1 MSLQIFILGLLSK
14 EDLHPYSVK
23 KMISKYTK
31 DVLEITDG
39 NLYYN
44 FDFLYK
50 KGLIQKVQDVHG
62 ENRPS
67 KTTYGITEEG
77 RKALKENIYET
88 FKHAKSIQ
96 LLYSSLLF
104 IDLVDR
110 SRLSYMVNETI
121 LEIKKKIEWIEA
133 LHKEGNEDLGLGES
147 RMVEFADFIVINST
161 NSLKAEL
168 NAFERLLLLLTK
180 QL

>member
-1 MSLQIFILGLLSK
+1 MSLQILILGLLNK
-14 EDLHPYSVK
+14 EDHHPYSVK
-23 KMISKYTK
+23 KMIGKYTK
-31 DVLEITDG
+31 DVIQITDG

-44 FDFLYK
+44 FDFLFK

-104 IDLVDR
+104 LDLVDC
-110 SRLSYMVNETI
+110 SRISYMVNETI
-121 LEIKKKIEWIEA
+121 LEIKKKIDWIEA
-133 LHKEGNEDLGLGES
+133 LHKEGNEDLDMGEP
-147 RMVEFADFIVINST
+147 RMIEFVDFTVT
-161 NSLKAEL
+161 NSIESLKVEL
-168 NAFERLLLLLTK
+168 NAFERLLLLLQK

>member
-1 MSLQIFILGLLSK
+1 MSLQILILGLLSK
-14 EDLHPYSVK
+14 EDHHPYSVK

-31 DVLEITDG
+31 DILQITDG

-44 FDFLYK
+44 FDFLNK
-50 KGLIQKVQDVHG
+50 KGFIQKIEDVQGD
-62 ENRPS
+62 NRPS

-77 RKALKENIYET
+77 RKALEENIYST
-88 FKHAKSIQ
+88 FKHARSIQ

-133 LHKEGNEDLGLGES
+133 LHKEGNEDLNEPLMIEY
-147 RMVEFADFIVINST
+147 VDFIVINST
-161 NSLKAEL
+161 ESLKTEL
-168 NAFERLLLLLTK
+168 IAFERLLLLLQK
-180 QL
+180 

>member
-1 MSLQIFILGLLSK
+1 MSLQILILGLLSK
-14 EDLHPYSVK
+14 EDHHPYSVK
-23 KMISKYTK
+23 KMINKYTK
-31 DVLEITDG
+31 DVIQVTDG

-44 FDFLYK
+44 FDFLHK
-50 KGLIQKVQDVHG
+50 KGLIQKVQDVQG
-62 ENRPS
+62 DSRPS

-77 RKALKENIYET
+77 RKALEENIYET

-133 LHKEGNEDLGLGES
+133 LHKEGNKDLNEP
-147 RMVEFADFIVINST
+147 RTREYIDFIVINST
-161 NSLKAEL
+161 EGLKTEL
-168 NAFERLLLLLTK
+168 NAFERLLLLLQK
-180 QL
+180 Q